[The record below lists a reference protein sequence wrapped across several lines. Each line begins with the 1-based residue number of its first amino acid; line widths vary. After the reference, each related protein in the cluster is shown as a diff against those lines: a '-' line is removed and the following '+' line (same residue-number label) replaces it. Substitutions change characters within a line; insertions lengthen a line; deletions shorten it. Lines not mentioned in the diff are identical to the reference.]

1 MSGGV
6 RGLSKVA
13 LAVAA
18 GGVASGAASLA
29 CERTAGAVER
39 EQQIGVDIG
48 GAVLTIKDKSTPDV
62 GGALGLHY
70 SYGLSDAFNFVAE
83 GGWSL
88 VALDQKLDN
97 PDTPHTRPAS
107 IFNANV
113 GLAYV
118 LDVLRWVPWGAV
130 LVGGYALTGGTID
143 SVKWLPGAEIALGLD
158 YRFDRSWA
166 AGVTARETFL
176 TETSTY
182 TSFTQAFARIEY
194 TWGW

>member
-1 MSGGV
+1 VSGGG
-6 RGLSKVA
+6 RGLVTVA

-18 GGVASGAASLA
+18 GVVASAALEGRAS
-29 CERTAGAVER
+29 AVER
-39 EQQIGVDIG
+39 EQQIGVDLG
-48 GAVLTIKDKSTPDV
+48 GAMLTIKDKSTVDV
-62 GGALGLHY
+62 GGALGMHY
-70 SYGLSDAFNFVAE
+70 TYGLSDAFNFVAE

-97 PDTPHTRPAS
+97 PNTPHTRPAS
-107 IFNANV
+107 IFNADV

-118 LDVLRWVPWGAV
+118 LDVLQWVPWGGL

-143 SVKWLPGAEIALGLD
+143 AVKWLPGAELAIGLD

-176 TETSTY
+176 SQMSTY
-182 TSFTQAFARIEY
+182 PTFTQAFGRIEY